1 MSNAMD
7 LNLIQ
12 TFLVVAEYQS
22 YTKAA
27 DHLGLT
33 QPAVSAS
40 IKRLEKVVNKQ
51 LFVKK
56 GRGIEPTASAY
67 QLIPKFHQAISIVDN
82 AISER
87 SAFQVCCSE
96 TLLHRLTPIE
106 HTVFHES
113 PPEKY
118 LLFEQIRQQKM
129 DLIIDTVITKD
140 SSFVIENA
148 YQEPAV
154 VICRQGHPRIQGQ
167 LSKAQFYQESHC
179 LFSGKWNN
187 TTGFEQLANEP
198 IEERIVEIVTT
209 SLSSMALYV
218 AQRDCLG
225 VVSRSFALK
234 WSKALKLQ
242 ILDCPIAISLI
253 PYKFIYHKR
262 ELNNPAHQR
271 LREKIK
277 AQLEQAHA
285 HPIEL

>member
-1 MSNAMD
+1 M
-7 LNLIQ
+7 
-12 TFLVVAEYQS
+12 V
-22 YTKAA
+22 
-27 DHLGLT
+27 
-33 QPAVSAS
+33 
-40 IKRLEKVVNKQ
+40 
-51 LFVKK
+51 FVFVFVFVFA
-56 GRGIEPTASAY
+56 IA
-67 QLIPKFHQAISIVDN
+67 QCQQIPI
-82 AISER
+82 
-87 SAFQVCCSE
+87 
-96 TLLHRLTPIE
+96 
-106 HTVFHES
+106 
-113 PPEKY
+113 
-118 LLFEQIRQQKM
+118 
-129 DLIIDTVITKD
+129 ITKD

-234 WSKALKLQ
+234 WSQALKLQ

-277 AQLEQAHA
+277 AQPEQAHA